1 MMGAKHDCNEKW
13 QNSHILKKFI
23 LLQNSLITC
32 FWLISYRLFCQA
44 CTLFLKFKNMFFL
57 KKTGPEGLLVLSS
70 LLSQYSSD
78 LVTKYSV
85 GSISI
90 SLSHSSSWELCCP
103 ISTYFP
109 QQQWRNYLS
118 PSARVYILAM
128 RIIFSFLI
136 HYIILNQS
144 LNSF

>member
-1 MMGAKHDCNEKW
+1 MIA
-13 QNSHILKKFI
+13 LKTGKTAISWNVFLARKLQI
-23 LLQNSLITC
+23 VLSSICLHLLYFSNFKIC
-32 FWLISYRLFCQA
+32 FFS
-44 CTLFLKFKNMFFL
+44 
-57 KKTGPEGLLVLSS
+57 GPEGPLVLYS